1 MTQSQKTAI
10 IISSFIVM
18 FIDLFLKKEH
28 KFRASTINLRQ
39 KILLKI
45 KNEEYNHLQPLGNK
59 IWQNIVDKYKD
70 KEAAIVVFDAVE
82 FLAYETEQ
90 EMKTIYNQ
98 DFFNFIDRFV
108 LKESF
113 TTQKQYLQDT
123 RKFVEDI
130 IKETKTTLKET
141 QIC

>member
-1 MTQSQKTAI
+1 MQNTQKTAI

-28 KFRASTINLRQ
+28 KSRGSTINLRQ
-39 KILLKI
+39 KILSKI
-45 KNEEYNHLQPLGNK
+45 KNEEYNHLQPLENK

-70 KEAAIVVFDAVE
+70 KEATIVVFDAVE

-98 DFFNFIDRFV
+98 DFFNLIDRFV

-113 TTQKQYLQDT
+113 TTQKQYL
-123 RKFVEDI
+123 
-130 IKETKTTLKET
+130 
-141 QIC
+141 